1 MQTAPPGH
9 LVELG
14 GLVDD
19 AHGDSILRERKGC
32 HQPGRTSSDLSET
45 RESMGP
51 IRPSIDVLTIRIGRA
66 MGAMKKTL

>member
-1 MQTAPPGH
+1 MQTASPRH

-32 HQPGRTSSDLSET
+32 HQPGRTSSDLGET
-45 RESMGP
+45 CESMGP
-51 IRPSIDVLTIRIGRA
+51 MIPSIGVLTIRIGSA